1 MKHRFIAVALLI
13 TTLLSGCGNTQTTEV
28 ISSAENQVTETPP
41 QKTRRY
47 LYLITGGKTN
57 CIESKQQVQECTSG

>member
-28 ISSAENQVTETPP
+28 ISSAENQN
-41 QKTRRY
+41 
-47 LYLITGGKTN
+47 LILEKM
-57 CIESKQQVQECTSG
+57 KKECLI